1 MSEETNFHIALLN
14 IIERQVIKRNTT
26 CEVRHHGYAKALKSA
41 ETLSREVII

>member
-26 CEVRHHGYAKALKSA
+26 CEVRNHDMQKALKSA